1 MTHKKILRKPRAH
14 FQFNVSSDDT
24 ACLKIS
30 ILPPKI
36 SKTANKKN
44 PAFRLQPL
52 SSAQRCTIFP
62 GTRDRQNYQL
72 CFVSAKCYRTIR
84 ALSLTCRWLLKK
96 NKKYSPLPTNCN
108 RSLFFTITKKKTIS
122 IFFNH
127 NSRGLTEL
135 TISSLIC
142 GTTELQLFIQSQ
154 QSITMNTRPGRSRA
168 RF

>member
-1 MTHKKILRKPRAH
+1 MTHKKVLRKPRAH

-96 NKKYSPLPTNCN
+96 IKNIPPFQLTATEVSSSPSPRKKQY
-108 RSLFFTITKKKTIS
+108 LFFLITIP
-122 IFFNH
+122 
-127 NSRGLTEL
+127 E
-135 TISSLIC
+135 
-142 GTTELQLFIQSQ
+142 
-154 QSITMNTRPGRSRA
+154 A
-168 RF
+168 